1 MVFFAPDWDS
11 FGFHPFRGAADGFT
25 LIPAGHRELNPH
37 KLGYGA
43 PIIIYI
49 YIWLVV
55 WNMNFIFPFSWE
67 FHHPNWRTHIFQRGR
82 YTTNQIS
89 CFFFSTYIV
98 HWGFALPSNS
108 LKDRTSPFSSTS
120 STQPPHLGRSV
131 WCDGRWFP
139 GGVLNWDAPKSS
151 IFKLGSEVLNHQ
163 FVLWLAYFETKPLAT
178 SEFEW
183 VRKWGTLIP
192 RDDHRFYHFQTNP

>member
-1 MVFFAPDWDS
+1 M
-11 FGFHPFRGAADGFT
+11 
-25 LIPAGHRELNPH
+25 AGLALHLSSQN
-37 KLGYGA
+37 GYIHMYIY
-43 PIIIYI
+43 IICNIYI
-49 YIWLVV
+49 YTYISGWWFGTWIL
-55 WNMNFIFPFSWE
+55 F
-67 FHHPNWRTHIFQRGR
+67 FHILGISSFQLTNSIIFQRGR